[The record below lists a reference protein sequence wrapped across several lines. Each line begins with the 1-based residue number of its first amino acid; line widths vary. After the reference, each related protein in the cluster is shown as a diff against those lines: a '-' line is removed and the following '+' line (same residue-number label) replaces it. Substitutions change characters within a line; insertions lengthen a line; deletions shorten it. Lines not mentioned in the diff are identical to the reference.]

1 MRICGGTRGP
11 LRVAAYPSPGFRE
24 QRDFEFAR
32 IGPSDHSGTQYAC
45 SGHSGKKRKD
55 VRGRSQSPPAFNP
68 SAIPESVA
76 LTLSGHCRP
85 VARFLCA
92 SATMLR
98 VRSALW
104 LALPVISRTSHLV
117 STEGY
122 FEHPCRAGRRLSR
135 ACHRPRHRPSSQN
148 AAILQGRERDTAIA
162 RRHVA
167 ELAGRGGYSYIKGR
181 FVVGPA
187 RGRTG
192 QARSRRRSPRRGL
205 I

>member
-122 FEHPCRAGRRLSR
+122 FEHPFRLCKSQPVHDYAFGQLQPPNHLAHSR
-135 ACHRPRHRPSSQN
+135 LPKMRMPATWHRPQRARP
-148 AAILQGRERDTAIA
+148 
-162 RRHVA
+162 
-167 ELAGRGGYSYIKGR
+167 
-181 FVVGPA
+181 
-187 RGRTG
+187 
-192 QARSRRRSPRRGL
+192 RSAPVPDAV
-205 I
+205 